1 MFDFLNRKKYS
12 SLSDEELILS
22 YKKNPSNIILDI
34 IYQRYGHSLLAVA
47 FKFLRN
53 KVDAQDAVMN
63 LFECLA
69 QKLLKHDIQNFK
81 SWLHATMRNECLM
94 YIRKTKNY
102 SFNLTIEQLEIKI
115 TADDS
120 EEKNQIKEN
129 LLLELESSLL
139 EIKKEQSDCI
149 RLFYLEDKSYVE
161 IADMLNLSLNNV
173 KSAIQN
179 GKRMLKLKLEKKG
192 VKITEL

>member
-1 MFDFLNRKKYS
+1 MIDKVVVWF
-12 SLSDEELILS
+12 EQMIV
-22 YKKNPSNIILDI
+22 
-34 IYQRYGHSLLAVA
+34 LLAVA

-53 KVDAQDAVMN
+53 KVDAQDVVMN

-94 YIRKTKNY
+94 YIRKSKNY

-120 EEKNQIKEN
+120 EEKNQT
-129 LLLELESSLL
+129 S
-139 EIKKEQSDCI
+139 
-149 RLFYLEDKSYVE
+149 RYFY
-161 IADMLNLSLNNV
+161 A
-173 KSAIQN
+173 
-179 GKRMLKLKLEKKG
+179 
-192 VKITEL
+192 